1 MSIEAINWAKKQ
13 RVSPTQKLVL
23 LVLADCADSDGLA
36 FPSMSYLEEV
46 TGLSDKAIR
55 NAKRAMMSAGF
66 LVKEDWMRLNDIR
79 LSMTDISEKTEPR
92 SSKPARRSRNTEPR
106 SASSKTEPRSAM
118 TEPASIETEPR
129 SAVPEPPI
137 TTNNHHSIPP
147 TPLSEKSRSKKST
160 ASKRGHRL
168 PDGWQPS
175 QELLD
180 YAAAHGL
187 DPERETEDF
196 RDYWHS
202 KPGAGGVKLDWA
214 ATWRTW
220 CRRSADRHQQ
230 RFPGAGNVT
239 PFPAR
244 QQRNTRPP
252 RDPFAGFADSFTDV
266 EIPELS
272 PEDKA
277 LMRRYRS

>member
-36 FPSMSYLEEV
+36 FPSMSYMEEV

-66 LVKEDWMRLNDIR
+66 LVKKDWMRLNDIR
-79 LSMTDISEKTEPR
+79 LAMTGISEKTERGSIKSERHSRKTEHRSTSPR
-92 SSKPARRSRNTEPR
+92 
-106 SASSKTEPRSAM
+106 TEPRSAM

-137 TTNNHHSIPP
+137 TTNNHHTIPP
-147 TPLSEKSRSKKST
+147 TPQPKKST
-160 ASKRGHRL
+160 ASKPKMVI
-168 PDGWQPS
+168 PDWVPSDAWAGFVEMRQKIRKPLTSRAAQLIVKKLASLRDQGDDPGEVLDQSTERGWQ
-175 QELLD
+175 
-180 YAAAHGL
+180 
-187 DPERETEDF
+187 
-196 RDYWHS
+196 
-202 KPGAGGVKLDWA
+202 GVFPVKNQA
-214 ATWRTW
+214 NVVPFQP
-220 CRRSADRHQQ
+220 QQ
-230 RFPGAGNVT
+230 RS
-239 PFPAR
+239 
-244 QQRNTRPP
+244 RPP
-252 RDPFAGFADSFTDV
+252 RDPFAGFADGFTDV

>member
-79 LSMTDISEKTEPR
+79 LAMTDISEKTEPR
-92 SSKPARRSRNTEPR
+92 SVKPVRRSRNTEPR
-106 SASSKTEPRSAM
+106 SVSQKTEPRSA
-118 TEPASIETEPR
+118 TAEPASIETEPR
-129 SAVPEPPI
+129 SAVPEPPR
-137 TTNNHHSIPP
+137 TTKNHHTIPP
-147 TPLSEKSRSKKST
+147 TPQPKKST
-160 ASKRGHRL
+160 ASKPKAATPKVVL
-168 PDGWQPS
+168 PDWMPIEAWDGFVEMRRKSKKPFTDRAAQLIVKKLASLRDQGDDPGEVLDRSTVNGWQ
-175 QELLD
+175 
-180 YAAAHGL
+180 
-187 DPERETEDF
+187 
-196 RDYWHS
+196 
-202 KPGAGGVKLDWA
+202 GV
-214 ATWRTW
+214 
-220 CRRSADRHQQ
+220 
-230 RFPGAGNVT
+230 FPMKNQANVV
-239 PFPAR
+239 PFQPH

-252 RDPFAGFADSFTDV
+252 RDPFAGFADGFTDV

>member
-55 NAKRAMMSAGF
+55 NAKRAMLNAGF
-66 LVKEDWMRLNDIR
+66 LVKESWMRLNDVR
-79 LSMTDISEKTEPR
+79 LSISVNSEKTEPSSVKSERHSRKTEPR
-92 SSKPARRSRNTEPR
+92 SS
-106 SASSKTEPRSAM
+106 SSKTEPRSAM

-147 TPLSEKSRSKKST
+147 TPQPKKST
-160 ASKRGHRL
+160 ASKPKPAQPKIDL
-168 PDGWQPS
+168 PDWIPVEAWDGWLEMRRKKKCPPTTRALQ
-175 QELLD
+175 LAIRDLD
-180 YAAAHGL
+180 RLRAEGD
-187 DPERETEDF
+187 DPESVLDQSTVNGWRGLF
-196 RDYWHS
+196 RLKNRANVVPFQPPGQS
-202 KPGAGGVKLDWA
+202 KP
-214 ATWRTW
+214 
-220 CRRSADRHQQ
+220 SA
-230 RFPGAGNVT
+230 PSN
-239 PFPAR
+239 
-244 QQRNTRPP
+244 
-252 RDPFAGFADSFTDV
+252 PFAGFADGFDDV

-277 LMRRYRS
+277 IMRQYRR

>member
-36 FPSMSYLEEV
+36 FPSMSYMEEV

-92 SSKPARRSRNTEPR
+92 SVKPVRRSRNTEPR
-106 SASSKTEPRSAM
+106 STSPKTEPRSVTA
-118 TEPASIETEPR
+118 EPASIETEPR

-137 TTNNHHSIPP
+137 TTNNHHTLIPP
-147 TPLSEKSRSKKST
+147 TPQPKKST

-168 PDGWQPS
+168 PGNWQPS

-180 YAAAHGL
+180 YAN
-187 DPERETEDF
+187 ERNLNPQREAEDF

-202 KPGAGGVKLDWA
+202 KPGAGGVKLDWN

-220 CRRSADRHQQ
+220 CRRSADRYQQ
-230 RFPGAGNVT
+230 RFSGAGNVT

>member
-79 LSMTDISEKTEPR
+79 LAMTDISEKTEPR
-92 SSKPARRSRNTEPR
+92 SVKPVRHSRNTEPR
-106 SASSKTEPRSAM
+106 SSSPKTEPRSAT
-118 TEPASIETEPR
+118 TEPHSIETEPR

-137 TTNNHHSIPP
+137 TTNNHHTIPP
-147 TPLSEKSRSKKST
+147 TPQPKKST
-160 ASKRGHRL
+160 SSKRGHRL
-168 PDGWQPS
+168 PDDWQPS
-175 QELLD
+175 QELID
-180 YAAAHGL
+180 YANERNL
-187 DPERETEDF
+187 DPEREAEDF

-230 RFPGAGNVT
+230 RFSGAGNVT

-244 QQRNTRPP
+244 PQRSRPP
-252 RDPFAGFADSFTDV
+252 RDPFAGFADGFTDV

>member
-79 LSMTDISEKTEPR
+79 LAMTDISEKTEPR
-92 SSKPARRSRNTEPR
+92 SVKPVRRSRNTEPR
-106 SASSKTEPRSAM
+106 SASPKTEPRSAM

-129 SAVPEPPI
+129 SAVPEPPR
-137 TTNNHHSIPP
+137 TTKNHHTIPP
-147 TPLSEKSRSKKST
+147 TPQPKKST
-160 ASKRGHRL
+160 ASKPKAATPKVVL
-168 PDGWQPS
+168 PDWMPLKAWDGWLEMRRGKKCPATPRALELAVKKLADLRAQGHDPEVILDQSTMMGWQ
-175 QELLD
+175 
-180 YAAAHGL
+180 GL
-187 DPERETEDF
+187 FP
-196 RDYWHS
+196 
-202 KPGAGGVKLDWA
+202 VKA
-214 ATWRTW
+214 RANVVPFQP
-220 CRRSADRHQQ
+220 HQQ
-230 RFPGAGNVT
+230 RNS
-239 PFPAR
+239 
-244 QQRNTRPP
+244 RPP
-252 RDPFAGFADSFTDV
+252 RDPFAGFADGFTDV

>member
-66 LVKEDWMRLNDIR
+66 LVKEGWMRLNDIR
-79 LSMTDISEKTEPR
+79 LAMADISEKTEPR
-92 SSKPARRSRNTEPR
+92 SVKPVRRSRNTEPR
-106 SASSKTEPRSAM
+106 SASPKTEPRSVTA
-118 TEPASIETEPR
+118 EPASIETEPR

-147 TPLSEKSRSKKST
+147 TPQPKKST

-168 PDGWQPS
+168 PDDWQPS
-175 QELLD
+175 QELID
-180 YAAAHGL
+180 YATERNL
-187 DPERETEDF
+187 DPQREAEDF

-202 KPGAGGVKLDWA
+202 KPGAGGVKLDWN

-220 CRRSADRHQQ
+220 CRRSADRQQQ
-230 RFPGAGNVT
+230 RFPGTGNVT

>member
-1 MSIEAINWAKKQ
+1 MSYATMKWAMEVQ
-13 RVSPTQKLVL
+13 ATPTQKHVL
-23 LVLADCADSDGLA
+23 LVLATHANEDGEA
-36 FPSMSYLEEV
+36 FPSIQSICNA
-46 TGLSDKAIR
+46 TGLSDRAVRKARSELIDAGLLEKSSKFTR
-55 NAKRAMMSAGF
+55 NG
-66 LVKEDWMRLNDIR
+66 VRLNMARHAAQPAPDAGKAAPR
-79 LSMTDISEKTEPR
+79 SEKPAYRATKKEPAPDAAT
-92 SSKPARRSRNTEPR
+92 PARHAAQPAPDAGPHNSQLNTIN
-106 SASSKTEPRSAM
+106 SHT
-118 TEPASIETEPR
+118 
-129 SAVPEPPI
+129 
-137 TTNNHHSIPP
+137 IPP
-147 TPLSEKSRSKKST
+147 TPQPKKST

-168 PDGWQPS
+168 PDDWQPS
-175 QELLD
+175 QELID
-180 YAAAHGL
+180 YANERNL
-187 DPERETEDF
+187 DPQREAEDF

-220 CRRSADRHQQ
+220 CRRSADRQQQ
-230 RFPGAGNVT
+230 RFPGTGNVT